1 MSSMLE
7 YKGYHATVE
16 YNAEEEIF
24 VGEVFGISDSLNFHG
39 TSVEEL
45 KEMFHQS
52 IDNYLELCKQIGKNP
67 EKEFRGSFNVRIS
80 PELHRKAALEAEK
93 QKITLN
99 QYVLRAIEK
108 SFEKEDFERAKTIV
122 YMPYETNQIDWLRE
136 DTQISLKGYHEKGT
150 PLIKEEKISYVG
162 N

>member
-52 IDNYLELCKQIGKNP
+52 IDNYLELCKQIGKKP

-80 PELHRKAALEAEK
+80 PELHRKAALEAER

-108 SFEKEDFERAKTIV
+108 SFEQENVENSKTII
-122 YMPYETNQIDWLRE
+122 YMPYETAKVDWLSE
-136 DTQISLKGYHEKGT
+136 DNQMEFQGYYKNGMS
-150 PLIKEEKISYVG
+150 LIKEEKVSYVK